1 MGCILWKMER
11 LLSGLSPEEWTEV
24 FVVLLK
30 MGLGALL
37 GGAIG
42 FERERAGRPPG
53 LRTHMLICVG
63 VVLFG
68 EVSKAFAGE
77 GDPSRIASN
86 VVTGIGFL
94 GAGSILRMGLE
105 VRGLTTAASIWVTAA
120 IGLAISAGGPYY
132 LVAIASTGL
141 TLLTLTVVEWALER
155 GATKPATGNLVVHC
169 EGFKDLPEVLS
180 TLVQAGAE
188 VERLQIDREEG
199 GMRLRVSLKGDRDT
213 CLSAILSLGGVRSA
227 EWRS

>member
-1 MGCILWKMER
+1 MEQF
-11 LLSGLSPEEWTEV
+11 LDGLSPQSWIEALK
-24 FVVLLK
+24 VLLK
-30 MGLGALL
+30 LGLGAFL

-42 FERERAGRPPG
+42 FERERAGRPAG

-68 EVSKAFAGE
+68 EVSKAFSGG
-77 GDPSRIASN
+77 GDPGRIASN

-132 LVAIASTGL
+132 IVAIAATAL
-141 TLLTLTVVEWALER
+141 TLLTLTVVEWTLER
-155 GATKPATGNLVVHC
+155 GATKRAGGNLVVRC
-169 EGFKDLPEVLS
+169 EGAHELPDVLS
-180 TLVQAGAE
+180 ALMRAGGE
-188 VERLQIDREEG
+188 VERLQIEREGEG
-199 GMRLRVSLKGDRDT
+199 ARVRISLKGERDK
-213 CLSAILSLGGVRSA
+213 CLEAIISLEGVRSA
-227 EWRS
+227 EWSP

>member
-1 MGCILWKMER
+1 MEKILN
-11 LLSGLSPEEWTEV
+11 GLSAEGWMEV
-24 FVVLLK
+24 LGALLK
-30 MGLGALL
+30 MGLGAFL

-42 FERERAGRPPG
+42 FERERAGRPAG

-68 EVSKAFAGE
+68 EVSKAFSAG

-132 LVAIASTGL
+132 IVAIATTAL
-141 TLLTLTVVEWALER
+141 TLLTLTVVEWVLER
-155 GATKPATGNLVVHC
+155 GATKPAMGNLVVRC
-169 EGFKDLPEVLS
+169 EGLKDLPAVLS
-180 TLVQAGAE
+180 ALVQAGAE
-188 VERLQIDREEG
+188 VERLQIDRDGEG
-199 GMRLRVSLKGDRDT
+199 TRVKVNLKGDRDA

-227 EWRS
+227 EWML

>member
-1 MGCILWKMER
+1 MER
-11 LLSGLSPEEWTEV
+11 ILEGLSREEWIEV
-24 FVVLLK
+24 LVVLMK
-30 MGLGALL
+30 MGLGAFL

-42 FERERAGRPPG
+42 FERERAGRPAG

-68 EVSKAFAGE
+68 EVSKAFSGD

-120 IGLAISAGGPYY
+120 IGLAISAGGAYY
-132 LVAIASTGL
+132 VIAIATTGL

-155 GATKPATGNLVVHC
+155 GGTKRAMGNLVVRC
-169 EGFKDLPEVLS
+169 EGLKDLPDVLS
-180 TLVQAGAE
+180 ALVKAGVE
-188 VERLQIDREEG
+188 VEKLQVEREGEG
-199 GMRLRVSLKGDRDT
+199 IRVRVDLKGDRDT
-213 CLSAILSLGGVRSA
+213 CLAAVMALGSVRSA
-227 EWRS
+227 EWFF